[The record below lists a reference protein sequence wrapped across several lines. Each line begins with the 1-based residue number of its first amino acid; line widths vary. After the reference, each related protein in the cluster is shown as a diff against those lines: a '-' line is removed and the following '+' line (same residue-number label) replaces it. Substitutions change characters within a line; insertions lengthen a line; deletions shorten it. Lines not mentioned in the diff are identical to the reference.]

1 MGNYDKY
8 QAAVIN
14 GIKEHVAIMT
24 SVQGLYRELKAG
36 QTREDLVKSAVAGGG
51 CHGVDCNGGGGGGGG
66 GGVGVGGTEP

>member
-1 MGNYDKY
+1 MENYDKY

-36 QTREDLVKSAVAGGG
+36 QTREDLVKSAVAGMNMNKR
-51 CHGVDCNGGGGGGGG
+51 VLPPSAIKLSIAMKKY
-66 GGVGVGGTEP
+66 TMKK